1 MCAVSLGGC
10 LSNHCHAASCQVIM
24 GTLPKLRGKLFVG
37 LLSQKWGIV
46 VRRSSWWEKK
56 AVCRQVVNDPLIMV
70 TLKDWEFSSLLVSVL
85 GLREP
90 MLSHKDLHAVP
101 CWVCLYLSSVASSF
115 DPWEPLTG
123 SSSLPDWHYSE
134 AWILNKKNPKTQ
146 LWYNVCNF
154 LLSYL
159 IYWKV
164 FSPGI
169 WVNLN
174 DPVWPERR
182 AVGCSLQPDHVW
194 THPKFQGIFICRS
207 QIWL

>member
-134 AWILNKKNPKTQ
+134 AWILNKKKTQ
-146 LWYNVCNF
+146 NTALVQCLQLSTIIFN
-154 LLSYL
+154 LLKSL
-159 IYWKV
+159 FTWDLSQPEWSCLAREKSSWV
-164 FSPGI
+164 QSAAQSRVNSP
-169 WVNLN
+169 
-174 DPVWPERR
+174 
-182 AVGCSLQPDHVW
+182 
-194 THPKFQGIFICRS
+194 
-207 QIWL
+207 